1 MTPSSYARHD
11 PPHPPS
17 PSLQSS
23 AYALAHL
30 RAAMEAGDPALIVEA
45 LAAVP
50 EWVSFY
56 DVRAALAEGGLR
68 LRMEAVPSRRAT
80 ASRTQ
85 AASTPSRRTG
95 DRPG

>member
-1 MTPSSYARHD
+1 MSYPRHAPSDR
-11 PPHPPS
+11 PPTPS

-30 RAAMEAGDPALIVEA
+30 RAAIEAGDPALVGEA

-56 DVRAALAEGGLR
+56 DVRAVLAEGGLR
-68 LRMEAVPSRRAT
+68 LRMEPLQARRGAASARTAATPRRRA
-80 ASRTQ
+80 
-85 AASTPSRRTG
+85 G
-95 DRPG
+95 DLRH